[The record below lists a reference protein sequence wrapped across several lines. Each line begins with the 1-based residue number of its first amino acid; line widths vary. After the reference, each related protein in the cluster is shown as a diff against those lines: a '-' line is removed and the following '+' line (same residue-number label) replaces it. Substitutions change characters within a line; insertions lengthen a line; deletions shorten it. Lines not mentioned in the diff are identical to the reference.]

1 MKRLLLAAVM
11 TLITAVTFSQ
21 SNNLFWTMT
30 VNVKMD
36 KKLEW
41 EKKIVTFVKAHYPQL
56 KYRIY
61 EVISGENTG
70 SYVVVM
76 GPTSYKEMDAPYV
89 SPKGEALMKTDGQAL
104 DALCNST
111 IVTYNRRV
119 ENLSSIKADRKLKYL
134 VVSYSEINNGTWGD
148 VSDFILRIK
157 DARTKGGSTMDV
169 DYFRPSNS
177 GIGNAYASVRYIEK
191 LEELDANENIGEM
204 YDKVYG
210 NNSWYKDYM
219 NYFSML
225 KETKTEIRVLRA
237 DLSSL

>member
-1 MKRLLLAAVM
+1 MKRLLLTAVM

-21 SNNLFWTMT
+21 SNNLYWSMT

-41 EKKIVTFVKAHYPQL
+41 EKKVVTFVKTHHPQL

-76 GPTSYKEMDAPYV
+76 GPTSYKEMEAPSV

-104 DALCNST
+104 DALCNSI
-111 IVTYNRRV
+111 IVTYYRRV
-119 ENLSSIKADRKLKYL
+119 DNLSSMKADRKLKYL
-134 VVSYSEINNGTWGD
+134 VVSYSEIGVGAWGE
-148 VSDFILRIK
+148 VSDYILRVK
-157 DARTKGGSTMDV
+157 DARVKGGLNMDV
-169 DYFRPSNS
+169 DYYRPSNS
-177 GIGNAYASVRYIEK
+177 GIGNSYASVRYVEK
-191 LEELDANENIGEM
+191 LEELDTQVDFPEV
-204 YDKVYG
+204 YDKVHG
-210 NNSWYKDYM
+210 NNSWYKDWTHYT
-219 NYFSML
+219 SML
-225 KETKTEIRVLRA
+225 KQTKTEIRVLRT